1 MEALR
6 KAVWKSPMV
15 DSHEHMARES
25 VYADGNNDI
34 LSDIFNG
41 YIPMD
46 LISAGATY
54 DQIGELL
61 NGSGERI
68 TERFQAIQPFWESSK
83 FSGYGEAVREAASL
97 IYGIDNIEADSL
109 EKAQE
114 DKGNRD
120 RHGERLRLLKDVA
133 LIDHCQVDDMVLP
146 ALPDA
151 EDPEF
156 FKYDLT
162 WWRFS
167 DASFDPKEISELTN
181 TDIIDLASLRRAF
194 DALFDSAPHVVAV
207 KSQHAYTR
215 TLAWEK
221 RSDSEAAAI
230 LGRKL
235 RGETLSSDESVIL
248 GDWCLGEGVKRATD
262 RDLPFKLHTGYL
274 AHNNN
279 MILENA
285 RVSRICPLLK
295 EYLNTRFVLMHI
307 ASAFESELLA
317 IVRHYPK
324 AVVDMC
330 WAWAINPFTAKDFV
344 RRYLRQVPVNK
355 LLGFG
360 GDCGNPV
367 NALVYSR
374 QARRG
379 LFDTFKAEIEDG
391 FLTEAEAISI
401 SERFMRK
408 NAYEIF
414 PSLTFQ

>member
-1 MEALR
+1 MEALK
-6 KAVWKSPMV
+6 KAIWESPLV

-25 VYADGNNDI
+25 AYADGENDI

-46 LISAGATY
+46 LISAGASY

-61 NGSGERI
+61 NGSGENI
-68 TERFQAIQPFWESSK
+68 SERFQSIQPYWETSQY
-83 FSGYGEAVREAASL
+83 SGYGEAVKEAALL
-97 IYGIDNIEADSL
+97 IYGMESINAESL
-109 EKAQE
+109 EAAQA
-114 DKGNRD
+114 KNGRRD
-120 RHGERLRLLKDVA
+120 RHGERLHLMKNVA
-133 LIDHCQVDDMVLP
+133 GIDHCQVDDMVLP

-151 EDPEF
+151 ENPEF

-167 DASFDPKEISELTN
+167 DASFEVDELGELTH
-181 TDIIDLASLRRAF
+181 TEIRDTASLRDAF
-194 DALFDSAPHVVAV
+194 DALFESAPHVVAV

-215 TLAWEK
+215 SLDWSSRTDA
-221 RSDSEAAAI
+221 EAEAV
-230 LGRKL
+230 LQRKL
-235 RGETLSSDESVIL
+235 KGVSLTDTDRHVL
-248 GDWCLGEGVKRATD
+248 GDWCLAEGVKRATE
-262 RDLPFKLHTGYL
+262 RNLPFKLHTGYL
-274 AHNNN
+274 AHNNQ

-295 EYLNTRFVLMHI
+295 EFPGTRFVLMHI

-317 IVRHYPK
+317 IARHYPM

-330 WAWAINPFTAKDFV
+330 WAWAINPFTAMDFV
-344 RRYLRQVPVNK
+344 RRFLRQVPVNK

-379 LFDTFKAEIEDG
+379 LFDTFRTEVEDG
-391 FLTEAEAISI
+391 FLTEEEAISI
-401 SERFMRK
+401 SERFMRT
-408 NAYEIF
+408 NAYAIF
-414 PSLTFQ
+414 PGLSD